1 MKKRTLLLLAVSF
14 ALLICAVFGISAL
27 AANEAT
33 EESSQVGETAVSLSS
48 DELIPEIVSKNV
60 SYASNLH
67 LYYAV
72 PVSTVAEGS
81 EISMDFFMNDPS
93 ASVSDYTVTEYEVQ
107 TISAITG
114 KSEKY
119 YVFRSYG
126 FAAKIVG
133 DEIWAVPVATDSEG
147 NETRGSAVKY
157 SIAEYCYERL
167 YKAGY
172 ITKTKDDG
180 KDYFRRD
187 LYLGVLEYAAAAQ
200 QLFYI
205 DKGYDVEL
213 VTDYA
218 YYALNCVVN
227 GEPNGFANEGDTIGI
242 TYDGT
247 VRAGREMD
255 GWKIT
260 SYADGKI
267 SVRVESSM
275 SFILTVPAGGCVV
288 EPLYIITDPIA
299 VQEEE
304 DGKLIA
310 SEWSEL
316 EAAAVAKYGEES
328 GMAIVEAF
336 KTLYTLYSDDMVDWA
351 ASLYSRG
358 FNDLESG
365 NWAGGYYASTVGR
378 DTVGYGPDVQC
389 TAQMI
394 SFINGSGMVNHLG
407 DDYNVPASKYI
418 PEWMQYEMVY
428 FAKSLQDTSN
438 GYFYHPQWG
447 KETTDAHLSRRGRDL
462 GWATSIIK
470 QFGELPEVAAPNG
483 TAGNGESANAYLHR
497 LIETGKVDI
506 SEAPDSYFTW
516 LAEQEAKASAAYATD
531 AISSSVVMAVS
542 KVMLAADT
550 DESVSD
556 TTNPE
561 DEEVDSSTAYLHTHL
576 GFIDYLLVTAGPN
589 LDINPY
595 SMGNT
600 LNATYSQI
608 ANASA
613 TLGAYTYTAGDDNS
627 CTDSAKVLA
636 QFEGKNLAEIYQM
649 FNGLTLKEMTIKLL
663 TYKIHPVTGFWG
675 TTWVETAMADFKAE
689 YPAYASY
696 TEKELLNV
704 DEYVKFARPYGA
716 KFANTNG
723 FFKIITLYNSWGY
736 VYPYPQLAAEGV
748 MAGLLGDEI
757 PSGNICCIYNL
768 WSAVD
773 SIQGN
778 VSKTGGLWYKFNSAG
793 EYYSEEYTAAS
804 RDAVLGYIDGVLAK
818 DGAEAIL
825 NTYRKNIDYCKV
837 DGGKGHNYY
846 AGTGQHQGLP
856 VTPSGYNLSDV
867 DATCIGTTGL
877 VREIYDSFNLAA
889 YKVPIFTES
898 DWMRYVNIL
907 ETSEPVRKGDPAKAK
922 YTFSDA
928 EIPEDVSVF
937 AGTVTMTEF
946 DGSNALVLEKK
957 LGATMIIDRHD
968 VANRGEIL
976 SFEANLAF
984 AVAGDYT
991 LNFKTTSGIAASYI
1005 IRAAANEVTVIDAV
1019 SGTSYSVSCA
1029 LGSSFKLKLE
1039 VNADLD
1045 ETDTYHTVANVH
1057 LNGNWCG
1064 VITNFTEA
1072 EGYESITRVIDIKT
1086 AEIVE
1091 TTAGAVYV
1099 DDLSFV
1105 IGAVG
1110 EYNVVFDNL
1119 EGGDWGKY
1127 RSLPGIN
1134 IGTAKQSA
1142 EFTLEVEGDESNKY
1156 LVFDKTSSS
1165 SSNGMAWMVIENSKI
1180 LDPGSDVWFETKMS
1194 FSEVQ
1199 GSNSC
1204 IRLYDGRTAANGNNG
1219 TALTS
1224 KETPVT
1230 EIRFEVESS
1239 RVKMNGKDTGVAP
1252 GVWFTL
1258 RIVVS
1263 GNTANIYIVSDSGAT
1278 TSFGSITHD
1287 NMSSIDAVQYTFYSN
1302 NVATFRFDDIYFGGD
1317 PSKASTENDTAIPSP
1332 APSITDDGKC
1342 DEHNVAT
1349 REESRT
1355 EPTCTV
1361 AGSYVEV
1368 SFCLTCGEEL
1378 SREEK
1383 TIPAKGH
1390 TGGAAVVENN
1400 KAPTCTAQGSYDSV
1414 VYCTVCKVEISR
1426 NTVSVPKT
1434 AHTSGATV
1442 VENNKAPTCT
1452 AEGSYDN
1459 VVYCT
1464 VCNTEMSRNTVSV
1477 PKTGHTSGT
1486 AVVENNKAPTC
1497 TTQGSYDNVVYCTV
1511 CNVELSR
1518 NTVTVAATGHTSGAA
1533 VVENEVSATCTAEGS
1548 YDSVVYCTVCKVE
1561 LSRDT
1566 VTTDKLN
1573 HVFAGGYE
1581 GVCSLCGIDYGLSS
1595 SGAEDF
1601 EEIAEGTW
1609 TAPGSGE
1616 VLIGAAKQSY
1626 AIMDTSVVVSDGATK
1641 YLSFNKSGR
1650 TDETQSNAMAWIVF
1664 QKNVEVDESEDIWFE
1679 TRMRYD
1685 LTKGNTSHIR
1695 LYNGRTA
1702 SSPSS
1707 GGTEITQSGTRLNTS
1722 AYGVQEGEWFTLR
1735 LVFSGTTV
1743 VGYVVENDGTL
1754 RQIYTLT
1761 NDSMESISS
1770 VQFTCQAGDYAA
1782 FDFEY
1787 VYFGGEMEYKEIVD
1801 LKPEGATDFDDKA
1814 EGAFTFDSAAGDSVL
1829 VNHYIQSGATATT
1842 TIVAEGD
1849 NKYFS
1854 MDKTAYS
1861 LNSSGTA
1868 ASSQTWVLFERDASA
1883 TGDEPLVF
1891 MTRMRYTD
1899 SKTVS
1904 NYFRFYDGRTAGNAN
1919 DGTAYAGAGNAG
1931 RNINFRSSGGYVT
1944 FNDESIGVK
1953 VGEWFTLRLT
1963 IDGYT
1968 VKAESIN
1975 DYGVVIKT
1983 VEVDKSQKWLE
1994 GLDLS
1999 DCDCVVIMNDSSAI
2013 LGMDFDWV
2021 YFGKVPADK
2030 AE

>member
-81 EISMDFFMNDPS
+81 EISMEFFMDDPS
-93 ASVSDYTVTEYEVQ
+93 ASVSAYTVTEYEVQ

-114 KSEKY
+114 KSENY

-126 FAAKIVG
+126 FAAKNVG

-180 KDYFRRD
+180 MDYFRRD
-187 LYLGVLEYAAAAQ
+187 LYLSVLEYAAAAQ

-205 DKGYDVEL
+205 DKGYDVKL

-227 GEPNGFANEGDTIGI
+227 GAPNGFADEGDTIGI

-247 VRAGREMD
+247 VRVGREMD

-260 SYADGKI
+260 SYVDGKV
-267 SVRVESSM
+267 SVRVEKNM
-275 SFILTVPAGGCVV
+275 FFTLTVPAGGCVV

-304 DGKLIA
+304 DDKLIA

-365 NWAGGYYASTVGR
+365 NWAGGYYASTAGR

-516 LAEQEAKASAAYATD
+516 LAEQEATASAAYATD

-561 DEEVDSSTAYLHTHL
+561 DEEVDSSTAYLKTHL
-576 GFIDYLLVTAGPN
+576 GFIDYLLVTVGPS
-589 LDINPY
+589 LDKNPY

-600 LNATYSQI
+600 LNATYTQI

-613 TLGAYTYTAGDDNS
+613 TLGAYTYTAGDEDE
-627 CTDSAKVLA
+627 CTDSDTVLA
-636 QFEGKNLAEIYQM
+636 QFEDKNLAEIYQM

-675 TTWVETAMADFKAE
+675 TTWVETAMAAFKE
-689 YPAYASY
+689 EHSAYENY
-696 TEKELLNV
+696 TEKELLEV
-704 DEYVKFARPYGA
+704 DEYVEFARPYGA
-716 KFANTNG
+716 KYANTNG

-768 WSAVD
+768 WSSVD

-825 NTYRKNIDYCKV
+825 NTYRKNIDYCKA
-837 DGGKGHNYY
+837 DGGKGHSYTN
-846 AGTGQHQGLP
+846 GTSQHQGLP

-1005 IRAAANEVTVIDAV
+1005 IRAEANKVTVIDAV

-1039 VNADLD
+1039 VSADLD

-1057 LNGNWCG
+1057 LNGSWCG
-1064 VITNFTEA
+1064 VITSFTEA
-1072 EGYESITRVIDIKT
+1072 EGYESITRVMDIKT

-1110 EYNVVFDNL
+1110 EDIVVFDNL
-1119 EGGDWGKY
+1119 EDGDWGKF

-1134 IGTAKQSA
+1134 IGTAQQNA

-1180 LDPGSDVWFETKMS
+1180 LDSGADVWFETKMS

-1204 IRLYDGRTAANGNNG
+1204 IRLYDGRTAKNGNNG

-1224 KETPVT
+1224 KDTPVT

-1239 RVKMNGKDTGVAP
+1239 RVKMNGEDTGVAP

-1317 PSKASTENDTAIPSP
+1317 PSKASSENDTAIPSP

-1383 TIPAKGH
+1383 TIPATGH

-1414 VYCTVCKVEISR
+1414 VYCTVC
-1426 NTVSVPKT
+1426 
-1434 AHTSGATV
+1434 
-1442 VENNKAPTCT
+1442 
-1452 AEGSYDN
+1452 
-1459 VVYCT
+1459 
-1464 VCNTEMSRNTVSV
+1464 NTEMSRNTVSV
-1477 PKTGHTSGT
+1477 PKTGHTSGA

-1497 TTQGSYDNVVYCTV
+1497 TAAGSYDNVVYCTV
-1511 CNVELSR
+1511 CNTEMSR

-1601 EEIAEGTW
+1601 EQIAEGTW

-1626 AIMDTSVVVSDGATK
+1626 AIMNTSVVVSDGATK

-1707 GGTEITQSGTRLNTS
+1707 GGTEITNSSTRLNTS

-1743 VGYVVENDGTL
+1743 VGYVVENDGTQ

-1829 VNHYIQSGATATT
+1829 VNHYTQSGATATT

-1861 LNSSGTA
+1861 LGSDGS
-1868 ASSQTWVLFERDASA
+1868 ASNSQTWMLFQRVADTS
-1883 TGDEPLVF
+1883 
-1891 MTRMRYTD
+1891 TD
-1899 SKTVS
+1899 SALMFETRIRYNANKGTA
-1904 NYFRFYDGRTAGNAN
+1904 NYFRFYTGRTAENAN
-1919 DGTAYAGAGNAG
+1919 NGSVYRGAANKTE
-1931 RNINFRSSGGYVT
+1931 RNIYFASSGGYVT
-1944 FNDESIGVK
+1944 FNNQSLGVA
-1953 VGEWFTLRLT
+1953 VGEWFTLRLVF
-1963 IDGYT
+1963 DGYIVT
-1968 VKAESIN
+1968 AQSIN
-1975 DYGVVIKT
+1975 DYGEVVAT
-1983 VEVDKSQKWLE
+1983 VEVDKSSDWNE
-1994 GLDLS
+1994 GFDLS
-1999 DCDCVVIMNDSSAI
+1999 NCDCVVIMNDSSVL